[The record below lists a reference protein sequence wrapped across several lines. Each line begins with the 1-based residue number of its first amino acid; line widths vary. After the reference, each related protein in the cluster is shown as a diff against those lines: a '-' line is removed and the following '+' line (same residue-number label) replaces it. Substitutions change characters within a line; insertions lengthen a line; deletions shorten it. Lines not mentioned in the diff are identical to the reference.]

1 MFHIPNQEIVAF
13 LSKSEFL
20 LEQGLA
26 YILPPNSKSLIEILT
41 FFELGKFFFR
51 FRKFS
56 RTRNLNN
63 LYITEEKPLIN
74 DGKSESTLLF
84 DKLADEPLEKMKE
97 QINKEDVKKILENI
111 KNRSFEE
118 ENYNSGYGEKLGK
131 NGKKIGILKSLPIPN
146 EMISKNTE
154 TKFKRARIIFG
165 ELLNLIRPFVYCLSL
180 VYFKTDSFKPYFIS
194 MAIDLLRIVV
204 QLGIVCFS
212 EEEKKE
218 LHFRKRELLLCYLLR
233 TPFYG
238 RILKG
243 RVIEP
248 LLDKLCFKFQILKTI
263 ILYFIEVRCSLSML
277 M

>member
-1 MFHIPNQEIVAF
+1 MFQTSNHEIIAF

-26 YILPPNSKSLIEILT
+26 YILPPNSKSLIEILA

-51 FRKFS
+51 FRKLS
-56 RTRNLNN
+56 HARNLNT

-74 DGKSESTLLF
+74 DAINESTLLF
-84 DKLADEPLEKMKE
+84 DKVADKSFEKMKE
-97 QINKEDVKKILENI
+97 EINKEDVKRILENI

-118 ENYNSGYGEKLGK
+118 DNYNKGYEEKLGTS
-131 NGKKIGILKSLPIPN
+131 GKKIGILKSLPIPN
-146 EMISKNTE
+146 DMISKNTE
-154 TKFKRARIIFG
+154 TKFKRTRIIFG
-165 ELLNLIRPFVYCLSL
+165 ELLNLIRPFIYCLSL

-194 MAIDLLRIVV
+194 MAIDFLRIIL

-218 LHFRKRELLLCYLLR
+218 LHFRKRETLLCYLLR
-233 TPFYG
+233 TPFYS

-248 LLDKLCFKFQILKTI
+248 LLDKLCFKFKILKTI